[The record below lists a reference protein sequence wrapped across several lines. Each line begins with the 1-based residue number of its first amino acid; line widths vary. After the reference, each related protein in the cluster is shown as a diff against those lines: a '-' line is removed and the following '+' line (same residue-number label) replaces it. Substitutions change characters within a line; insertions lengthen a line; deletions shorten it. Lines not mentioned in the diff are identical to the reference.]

1 MTRMYVGSEVGKLH
15 RVLLHRPEL
24 SLRRLTPRNF
34 EDLLFDD
41 VVRVARAATEHDL
54 FVKTLKTHGVEV
66 LLLHNLLAET
76 LEMAEART
84 WVLDHQVQETS
95 LGPGLARSVR
105 DYLENMDGEAM
116 ASALIGGLTQDDLAN
131 PSHSLT
137 AELIVGETD
146 FILPPLPNHLFT
158 RDTSCW
164 IFGGVS
170 LNPMAK
176 VARLRET
183 VHLKAIYRHHP
194 LFADARWDT
203 WFDGVAMGR
212 TDASLE
218 GGDVLVLGNGAVL
231 AGISERTTPQGVEML
246 AERLF
251 AGGVADRVIAV
262 DLPKHRSCMHLDT
275 VMTQMDVDCFSVY
288 PRIINEETPS
298 WDLTPG
304 AGGGLNVKR
313 RTSFFQTLAS
323 ACGQPELRIIPTG
336 GDKYEAEREQWND
349 ANNVLTLKP
358 GTVVGYERNAATI
371 AAMEAAG
378 IEVIKIGG
386 EELGRGR
393 GGPRCMSCP
402 IERDGLS

>member
-1 MTRMYVGSEVGKLH
+1 MYVGSEVGVLR

-41 VVRVARAATEHDL
+41 VVRVTKAGKEHDA
-54 FVKTLKTHGVEV
+54 FVKTLEDNGVEV

-76 LEMAEART
+76 LQIDEART
-84 WVLDHQVQETS
+84 WVLNHQVRETS
-95 LGPGLARSVR
+95 LGSGLARAVR
-105 DYLENMDGEAM
+105 AYLESMDGEAM

-131 PSHSLT
+131 PPHSLT
-137 AELIVGETD
+137 AELFVGETD

-164 IFGGVS
+164 IYGGVS

-176 VARLRET
+176 AARLRET

-194 LFADARWDT
+194 LFRNSRWEV
-203 WFDGVAMGR
+203 WFDGVDMGR

-218 GGDVLVLGNGAVL
+218 GGDVLVIGNGAVL
-231 AGISERTTPQGVEML
+231 AGISERTTPQAVEML

-251 AGGVADRVIAV
+251 TGGVADRVLAV
-262 DLPKHRSCMHLDT
+262 DLPKSRSCMHLDT

-288 PRIINEETPS
+288 PRIINDATPC
-298 WDLTPG
+298 WDLTPA
-304 AGGGLNVKR
+304 AGGGLKVQPR
-313 RTSFFQTLAS
+313 SDFFRTLAS
-323 ACGQPELRIIPTG
+323 ACGQNTLRIIPTG
-336 GDKYEAEREQWND
+336 GDKYAAEREQWND
-349 ANNVLTLKP
+349 ANNVLTLEP
-358 GTVVGYERNAATI
+358 GKVIGYERNIETI
-371 AAMEAAG
+371 AAMRDAG
-378 IEVIKIGG
+378 IEVITIAG

-402 IERDGLS
+402 VERDGLA